1 MFRASTILSNA
12 RLDKSLELS
21 EVSKKLK
28 IPQKYLQA
36 IESEN
41 SQNFPQ
47 EPYLSLIVKDYA
59 NYLGLNG
66 TDTLSIFRRDY
77 EQKRKLKKEKPPS
90 LFITPQFTF
99 KIGVF
104 VSVLIFI
111 AYLVTE
117 YLKFNQPPRLEVYW
131 PESPPPKTEQLE
143 ISGLTHP
150 ESTVRIND
158 DLVIVNSNGEFR
170 KKVTIPQQSNFVIVV
185 ESTSPSGKTNRL
197 EKGY

>member
-36 IESEN
+36 IELEN
-41 SQNFPQ
+41 SQDFPQ

-59 NYLGLNG
+59 NFLGLNG
-66 TDTLSIFRRDY
+66 TETLSIFRRDY
-77 EQKRKLKKEKPPS
+77 EQKRKLKKEKQPS
-90 LFITPQFTF
+90 LFFTPQFTF
-99 KIGVF
+99 KISVF
-104 VSVLIFI
+104 ISIVFFI
-111 AYLVTE
+111 AYLISE

-131 PESPPPKTEQLE
+131 PETPPPQSETME
-143 ISGLTHP
+143 IKGITHP

-158 DLVIVNSNGEFR
+158 DLVIVDSNGEF
-170 KKVTIPQQSNFVIVV
+170 KKNITIPQQTNFVVV
-185 ESTSPSGKTNRL
+185 VQSTSPSGKTSQTQ
-197 EKGY
+197 KGY

>member
-36 IESEN
+36 IELEN
-41 SQNFPQ
+41 NQDFPQ

-59 NYLGLNG
+59 NFLGLNG
-66 TDTLSIFRRDY
+66 TETLSIFRRDY
-77 EQKRKLKKEKPPS
+77 EQKRKLKKEKQSS
-90 LFITPQFTF
+90 LFFTPQFTF

-104 VSVLIFI
+104 ISIVIFI
-111 AYLVTE
+111 AYLISE
-117 YLKFNQPPRLEVYW
+117 YLKFNQPPPLEVFW
-131 PESPPPKTEQLE
+131 PQPPSPNTETLE
-143 ISGLTHP
+143 IKGITHP

-158 DLVIVNSNGEFR
+158 DLVIVDSNGEF
-170 KKVTIPQQSNFVIVV
+170 KKNITIPGATNFVVVV
-185 ESTSPSGKTNRL
+185 ESTSPSGKTS
-197 EKGY
+197 KAQQGY